1 MSVLAVIYKQIE
13 QQLYTVL
20 TPSSTPALVW
30 IDLYNNQDIAF
41 KEGATNHELP
51 ITFPNALIAFGEIEW
66 ETDARNNL
74 KQQGTAQLHIY
85 IGQEFY
91 QDSYLNNGA
100 PMSQQAIK
108 LTRFDLL
115 EAINNVLQNFSGTN
129 FKPLKRTNTV
139 IDDNYNNIIYDT
151 LVYSLLINDCS
162 AALAKPPVVW
172 LNPPHNLHINPDY
185 QNTHGL
191 SHIQTGEVDEI
202 IQNNT

>member
-91 QDSYLNNGA
+91 QDSYLNN
-100 PMSQQAIK
+100 
-108 LTRFDLL
+108 
-115 EAINNVLQNFSGTN
+115 
-129 FKPLKRTNTV
+129 
-139 IDDNYNNIIYDT
+139 
-151 LVYSLLINDCS
+151 S
-162 AALAKPPVVW
+162 AAALTTRHEPTSYKTNQVRFV
-172 LNPPHNLHINPDY
+172 
-185 QNTHGL
+185 G
-191 SHIQTGEVDEI
+191 SHKQRTTKFFRN
-202 IQNNT
+202 QF